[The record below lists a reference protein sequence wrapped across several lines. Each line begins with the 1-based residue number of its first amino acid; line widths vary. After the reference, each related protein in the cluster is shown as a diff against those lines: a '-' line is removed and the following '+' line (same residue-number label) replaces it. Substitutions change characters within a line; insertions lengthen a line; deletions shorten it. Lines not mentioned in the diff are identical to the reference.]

1 MKTVTVTSALLLLIG
16 LTAQPVL
23 SQNVS
28 DGIVAYWAFNE
39 KGGDTAADS
48 SGNGHD
54 GKLMGDPKWIDD
66 GYFGGALEFD
76 QDGDEV
82 NVPYH
87 ADLNQEVFTICAW
100 ANVEPGRDII
110 SLLKCLYLLLLFF
123 FS

>member
-1 MKTVTVTSALLLLIG
+1 MKAISVPFALLLFIG
-16 LTAQPVL
+16 LTVQPVL
-23 SQNVS
+23 SQNVT

-54 GKLMGDPKWIDD
+54 GKLMGDPQWTAD

-76 QDGDEV
+76 QVEDEV

-100 ANVEPGRDII
+100 ANVEPGRCKP
-110 SLLKCLYLLLLFF
+110 SCGCL
-123 FS
+123 FSC

>member
-1 MKTVTVTSALLLLIG
+1 MKVVTVTFALLLLIG

-28 DGIVAYWAFNE
+28 DGIVAYWDFNE
-39 KGGDTAADS
+39 KGGDTATDS

-54 GKLMGDPKWIDD
+54 GKLMGDPKWTED

-87 ADLNQEVFTICAW
+87 EDLNQDPQTSW
-100 ANVEPGRDII
+100 
-110 SLLKCLYLLLLFF
+110 
-123 FS
+123 